1 MTLILI
7 LLISLVASVLW
18 SIMTRSLLM
27 SAIGLAITSI
37 VLTALLFLLNAPL
50 VAVFE
55 LSVCAGLITV
65 IFVSTISFT
74 KPVTS
79 DELKQQTKNRIK
91 RYWYLPVIVVALF
104 IFLGYNLAVPE
115 PKFFSSYTELDVRN
129 VVWKLRQ
136 TDMLGQII
144 LILTGVF
151 GVVVLFKEGI
161 NDDNK

>member
-7 LLISLVASVLW
+7 LLIALIASALW
-18 SIMTRSLLM
+18 AILTRSLLM
-27 SAIGLAITSI
+27 SAVGLAVASI
-37 VLTALLFLLNAPL
+37 ILTALLFLLDAPL
-50 VAVFE
+50 AAVFE

-65 IFVSTISFT
+65 IFVSTISLT
-74 KPVTS
+74 KPVTR

-104 IFLGYNLAVPE
+104 IILGYNMLPPE
-115 PKFFSSYTELDVRN
+115 PKFFASYTELDVRN
-129 VVWKLRQ
+129 VIWKLRQ

-151 GVVVLFKEGI
+151 GVVVLFKEGLN
-161 NDDNK
+161 NDK

>member
-7 LLISLVASVLW
+7 LLIALIASALW
-18 SIMTRSLLM
+18 AIMTRSLLM
-27 SAIGLAITSI
+27 SAIGLAVVSI
-37 VLTALLFLLNAPL
+37 ILTALLFLLNSPL
-50 VAVFE
+50 AAVFE

-74 KPVTS
+74 KPVTR

-91 RYWYLPVIVVALF
+91 RYWYLPVLVIALF
-104 IFLGYNLAVPE
+104 IILGYHMAVPE
-115 PKFFSSYTELDVRN
+115 PKFFQSYAELDVRN
-129 VVWKLRQ
+129 VIWKLRQ

-151 GVVVLFKEGI
+151 GVVVLFKEGVN
-161 NDDNK
+161 NDK